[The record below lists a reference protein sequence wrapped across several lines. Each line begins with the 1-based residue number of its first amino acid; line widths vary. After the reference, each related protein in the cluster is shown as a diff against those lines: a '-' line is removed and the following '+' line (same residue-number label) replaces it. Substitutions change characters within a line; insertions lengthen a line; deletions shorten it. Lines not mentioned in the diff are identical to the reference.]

1 MHRAQTTDSPPPSM
15 NPIMRA
21 LGRFLQFA
29 GLVVLPLA
37 LILSMMPKGRG
48 DETLLST
55 GQELM
60 ALAFGAAVFWFGRL
74 LEGYAKR

>member
-1 MHRAQTTDSPPPSM
+1 MLLLHPVGIRLVSRVFTLTSAGT
-15 NPIMRA
+15 I
-21 LGRFLQFA
+21 A

-48 DETLLST
+48 EEKLLST

-60 ALAFGAAVFWFGRL
+60 ALAFGAAVFWLGRL